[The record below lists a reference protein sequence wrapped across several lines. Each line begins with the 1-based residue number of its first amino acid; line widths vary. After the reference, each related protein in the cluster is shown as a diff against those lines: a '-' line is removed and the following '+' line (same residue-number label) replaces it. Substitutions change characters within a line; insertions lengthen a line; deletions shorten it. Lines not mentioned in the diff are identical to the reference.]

1 MVKGSRTDH
10 EVVHEGTH
18 RIRKEKQKQGDH
30 MENLIKIQE
39 CIDDFYLS
47 ASDGSKIKQ

>member
-1 MVKGSRTDH
+1 MKSCMREH
-10 EVVHEGTH
+10 IESE
-18 RIRKEKQKQGDH
+18 KEKQNQGDH

-47 ASDGSKIKQ
+47 ASDGSKIK